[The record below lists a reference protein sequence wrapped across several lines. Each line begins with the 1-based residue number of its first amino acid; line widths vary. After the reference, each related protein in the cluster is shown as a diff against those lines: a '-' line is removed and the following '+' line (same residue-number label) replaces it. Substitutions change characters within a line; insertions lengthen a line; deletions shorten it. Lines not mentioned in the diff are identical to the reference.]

1 MGTSVFFPFATFVSY
16 YPGITM
22 RSGLFAAA
30 TAALAGSV
38 AGQGVKRQ
46 SGSLPTIETRGNAF
60 YTAGGERF
68 YVRGVA
74 YQPGG
79 ASEAEDPLLDTE
91 ALSRDIEQFE
101 RLGINTIR
109 IYTIDNSQNHDE
121 AMRMLDEAG
130 IYLALDV
137 NTPYVALNR
146 ESPEALH
153 AIYNDVYLQSVFA
166 TVDMFAGYNNLLL
179 FFSGNEVINAP
190 NNTNAAPY
198 IKAVTRDIKRYI
210 NAQVDRRIPVG
221 YSAADVEDNVYT
233 SAVYFACG
241 DDEMARSDF
250 FAFNDYS
257 WCDPSSLTQSGWD
270 QKVELY
276 SNYSLPIFLS
286 EFGCITNTREWN
298 EIAALYSEKMTGVY
312 SGGLVYE
319 YNIEPNED
327 FERLMEAYEQTPNPT
342 GDGGA
347 RTDTEVP
354 QCPEQTDDWEVSPDN
369 KLPEIPEPALKYIRN
384 GAGEGPGI
392 NEDESSQYAGTPT
405 STDVDLSDGTTDTD
419 TSEDPESSG
428 DGTSTGSSSSSS
440 SSSSSDSSSSNSN
453 SDSEED
459 SDNSESGASSL
470 YAGAASLV
478 ISFAAAGA
486 LLL

>member
-1 MGTSVFFPFATFVSY
+1 MG
-16 YPGITM
+16 
-22 RSGLFAAA
+22 AAA

-38 AGQGVKRQ
+38 AGQVVKRQ

-68 YVRGVA
+68 YIRGVA

-79 ASEAEDPLLDTE
+79 AAEAEDPLLDTE

-109 IYTIDNSQNHDE
+109 IYTIDNSANHDE

-153 AIYNDVYLQSVFA
+153 ASYNDVYLQSVFA

-210 NAQVDRRIPVG
+210 NAQVDRQIPVG
-221 YSAADVEDNVYT
+221 YSAADVEYNVYT
-233 SAVYFACG
+233 SAVY
-241 DDEMARSDF
+241 

-257 WCDPSSLTQSGWD
+257 WCDPSSFTQSGWD

-276 SNYSLPIFLS
+276 SNYSLPLFLS

-319 YNIEPNED
+319 YSVEPNGYGLVEVGSNGNIEPNQD
-327 FERLMEAYEQTPNPT
+327 FERLVEAYEQTPNPS

-354 QCPEQTDDWEVSPDN
+354 QCPEQTEDWEVSPDN
-369 KLPEIPEPALKYIRN
+369 KLPEIPEPALKYIQD

-440 SSSSSDSSSSNSN
+440 SS
-453 SDSEED
+453 E
-459 SDNSESGASSL
+459 NSESGASSL

-478 ISFAAAGA
+478 ISFA
-486 LLL
+486 

>member
-1 MGTSVFFPFATFVSY
+1 
-16 YPGITM
+16 M

-38 AGQGVKRQ
+38 AGQVVKRQ

-153 AIYNDVYLQSVFA
+153 ASYNDVYLQSVFA

-179 FFSGNEVINAP
+179 FFSGNEVINDP

-210 NAQVDRRIPVG
+210 NAQVDRQIPVG

-257 WCDPSSLTQSGWD
+257 WCDPSSFTQSGWD

-319 YNIEPNED
+319 YTIEPNGYGLVEVGSNGNIEPNED

-392 NEDESSQYAGTPT
+392 DEDESSQYAGTPT